1 MSKPDFHTRCEQAVA
16 DKTLRKTLA
25 FATKTFCESHAS
37 GWATLADPQASR
49 DRARDAKRRS
59 LENLPAI
66 LEEMERKVVE
76 AGGIVHW
83 ARDGEEAN
91 RIVAGIAESE
101 GVRTVVKGKSMITEE
116 TGLSR
121 LLESKGMEV
130 FETDLGEYIIQLA
143 GEKPSHIVGPALH
156 KNRRQVSELFNEHL
170 GEPITDDIPELT
182 LMARRA
188 LREKF
193 LAADMGITG
202 ANMLVAETGSVLLVE
217 NEGNIRMSTTLPRVH
232 VAVASIEKAIGTL
245 DDMAALLAVLPRSC
259 TGQVMSSYV
268 SLITGPRRE
277 GETDGARTFHLVLL
291 DNGRSRI
298 LADKLTRSILS
309 CVRCG
314 ACFNVCPVYKRV
326 GGHAFPGTY
335 SGPMGSILAPLL
347 AEAQGKSPNP
357 YAEFPFACTTCG
369 ACREVCPVRID
380 HPRLLM
386 ELRGRFAD
394 EQSPMPAMA
403 ASAFARLAAKPGL
416 WRMGS
421 AMARTLD
428 PRLKMASR
436 MPGIGKALSL
446 WARRRR
452 LPQFRKPFSRQL
464 KGVQTSLKAAGGR
477 KAR

>member
-1 MSKPDFHTRCEQAVA
+1 MSGKPDFHTRCELAVK
-16 DKTLRKTLA
+16 DTTLRKTLA
-25 FATKTFCESHAS
+25 HATKTFCESHAA
-37 GWATLADPQASR
+37 GWATLPDPEAAR
-49 DRARDAKRRS
+49 DRARDAKRS
-59 LENLPAI
+59 ALGNLAAV
-66 LEEMERKVVE
+66 LQEVERKVTE
-76 AGGIVHW
+76 AGGTVHW
-83 ARDGEEAN
+83 ARDGREAN
-91 RIVAGIAESE
+91 RIIADIAKAEN
-101 GVRTVVKGKSMITEE
+101 VRTVVKGKSMITEE
-116 TGLSR
+116 TGLTN
-121 LLESKGMEV
+121 LLEAEGMDV
-130 FETDLGEYIIQLA
+130 YETDLGEYIIQLA

-156 KNRRQVSELFNEHL
+156 KNRRQVSELFHEHL

-232 VAVASIEKAIGTL
+232 VAVASLEKAVGTL
-245 DDMAALLAVLPRSC
+245 DDMAAVLAVLPRSC
-259 TGQVMSSYV
+259 TGQVLSSYV
-268 SLITGPRRE
+268 SLITGARRE
-277 GETDGARTFHLVLL
+277 GEADGARAFHLVLL
-291 DNGRSRI
+291 DNGRSEI
-298 LADKLTRSILS
+298 LADRTMRSILR

-347 AEAQGKSPNP
+347 AQAQGKADTPF
-357 YAEFPFACTTCG
+357 AAFPFACTTCG

-386 ELRGRFAD
+386 KLRERYAD
-394 EQSPMPAMA
+394 AQSPMPAMA
-403 ASAFARLAAKPGL
+403 AAAFARLAARPGL

-421 AMARTLD
+421 AAVRTLD
-428 PRLKMASR
+428 PGLKLASR
-436 MPGIGKALSL
+436 MPGVGKALSL

-452 LPQFRKPFSRQL
+452 LPRFEKPFSKRL
-464 KGVQTSLKAAGGR
+464 EALRTSGPKGGSK
-477 KAR
+477 